1 MNESLRNSAAH
12 VFVADLSAPELDDET
27 VHHLRDVLRL
37 RDGETVSVC
46 DGRGSWRMC
55 RFVDGGRLDVES
67 DIEVAAPRVR
77 KVSIAMVPVKGDRT
91 EWAAEKL
98 VELGVDEIILLAP
111 TRRAVV
117 RWDDDKW
124 RHQEE
129 RYGRIVLAAARQS
142 RSLWSPTLRIKVDM
156 SALAKQVGVAV
167 ADIGAAPV
175 EAGVLNTV
183 VIGPE
188 GGFDPDEI
196 EGTTRVQLADGVL
209 RAETAAI
216 VAATH
221 LVAHLPR

>member
-12 VFVADLSAPELDDET
+12 VFVADLRSPELDDET

-37 RDGETVSVC
+37 RDGETVTVG
-46 DGRGSWRMC
+46 DGRGSWRLC
-55 RFVDGGRLDVES
+55 RFAGDGRLDVKS
-67 DIEVAAPRVR
+67 DVATTSPRTR

-124 RHQEE
+124 SHQEE
-129 RYGRIVLAAARQS
+129 RYGRILLAAARQS
-142 RSLWSPTLRIKVDM
+142 RCLWLPTLRTNVDM
-156 SALAKQVGVAV
+156 SALAKQAGVAV
-167 ADIGAAPV
+167 ADIGATPFDGGAV
-175 EAGVLNTV
+175 NTV

-196 EGTTRVQLADGVL
+196 EGTTRVELADGVL